1 MKVYLEIGKKRV
13 FAGALDWPGWNRVG
27 RDAGA
32 ALLALVASAPRYA
45 AVLHAA
51 GIEFAP
57 PTTLAD
63 LSVVERLPGTTT
75 TDFGAPDV
83 APSADA
89 EPVDEAELGRLQ
101 TLLRAY
107 WQAFDAGRQA
117 AAGKALRT
125 GPRGG
130 GRDLDAIVQH
140 VRGAEA
146 AYIARLA
153 WKFKADEVAD
163 VEAELQRTRQA
174 ALEALAAAS
183 RGELPTRGPR
193 GGVVWMPRYFARRLG
208 WHVLDHL
215 WEIEDRLS

>member
-13 FAGALDWPGWNRVG
+13 FAGALNWPGWNRAG

-32 ALLALVASAPRYA
+32 ALYALIDSAPRYA
-45 AVLHAA
+45 AVLQAA
-51 GIEFAP
+51 GIEFAAP
-57 PTTLAD
+57 AALDD

-83 APSADA
+83 TPAADA
-89 EPVDEAELGRLQ
+89 EPVDEAELTRLQ
-101 TLLRAY
+101 TLLKAY
-107 WQAFDAGRQA
+107 WQAFDVARQA
-117 AAGKALRT
+117 ATGKALRS

-146 AYIARLA
+146 GYIARLA
-153 WKFKADEVAD
+153 WKFKADEAAD

-174 ALEALAAAS
+174 ALDALAAAS

-193 GGVVWMPRYFARRLG
+193 GGVVWTPRYFVRRLG

>member
-13 FAGALDWPGWNRVG
+13 FAGAVDWPGWSRAG

-32 ALLALVASAPRYA
+32 ALLALIDSAPRYT

-57 PTTLAD
+57 PTTLDD
-63 LSVVERLPGTTT
+63 LAVVERLPGTTT

-83 APSADA
+83 TPSTDTA
-89 EPVDEAELGRLQ
+89 PVDEAELARLQ
-101 TLLRAY
+101 TLLQAY
-107 WQAFDAGRQA
+107 WQAFDATRQA
-117 AAGKALRT
+117 ATGKELRT

-146 AYIARLA
+146 GYIARLA

-215 WEIEDRLS
+215 WEIGDRAS